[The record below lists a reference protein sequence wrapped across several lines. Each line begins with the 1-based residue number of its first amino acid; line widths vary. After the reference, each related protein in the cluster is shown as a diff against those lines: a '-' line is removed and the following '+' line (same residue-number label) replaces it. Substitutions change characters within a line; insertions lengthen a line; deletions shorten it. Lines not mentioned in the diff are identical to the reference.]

1 MNGKIRQCDFIVS
14 MEPVLFQGMSRGW
27 HYFYLNPKIISLILL
42 NNLETIN
49 NQQSQISVL
58 ERRSGP
64 SVTGSKQTPGIP
76 NRKQPNFISEIIFML
91 FCIFAFLWLDFNV
104 GYIANIVLLL

>member
-1 MNGKIRQCDFIVS
+1 MNGRSRECEFIVS
-14 MEPVLFQGMSRGW
+14 MEPVLFQGILQGW
-27 HYFYLNPKIISLILL
+27 HYFYLNPEIISLILL
-42 NNLETIN
+42 NETIN

-64 SVTGSKQTPGIP
+64 SVTGSSQTPGIP

-91 FCIFAFLWLDFNV
+91 FCIFAFLWPDFNM
-104 GYIANIVLLL
+104 GYVANIVLFL

>member
-1 MNGKIRQCDFIVS
+1 
-14 MEPVLFQGMSRGW
+14 MEPVLFQGMSQGR

-58 ERRSGP
+58 ERRSSP
-64 SVTGSKQTPGIP
+64 SVTGSEQTPGMP
-76 NRKQPNFISEIIFML
+76 NRKQPHFISEIIFML

-104 GYIANIVLLL
+104 GYIANIVLFL